1 MHQRRTV
8 ITAAILV
15 VSLLVG
21 CKGAAL
27 PESWP
32 VGSCVLVNDRGTTAV
47 PCTQPHSHKVIA
59 IVQRAEAC
67 PVETDMASQPADPDD
82 GLTTTCFRSDT
93 TSDWFVPP
101 GTQPTDPPPGR
112 P

>member
-8 ITAAILV
+8 IMAAILG

-21 CKGAAL
+21 CKGVA
-27 PESWP
+27 PQESWS
-32 VGSCVLVNDRGTTAV
+32 VGACVLVNDRGTTAV

-67 PVETDMASQPADPDD
+67 PIETDMASQPADPDD
-82 GLTTTCFRSDT
+82 GLMTTCFQSDT
-93 TSDWFVPP
+93 TSEWFVAP
-101 GTQPTDPPPGR
+101 GTQTTNPPTGR